1 VPVDT
6 RVSLLKLEVFE
17 MVVALEGVTAA
28 ADHLGVAQPVV
39 SAHIR
44 SLERRMGTSL
54 FYREGRKLHLTEAGR
69 AVHAWAEDVLRRTRE
84 LSRDL
89 NSLSDGLQGSVDIG
103 TSMSIGSYRIPPIL
117 ADFLPAHPAVD
128 VRVDVLPA
136 ARCIEDTETGENDFS
151 IVVIQ
156 PPEPTHTLTTEQI
169 ATERLVLVAPP
180 GSSPTPDV
188 ITIEEMSRLDFVE
201 AQKGSLRR
209 SFIDRRLASI
219 GVKERRVI
227 VELGHPEAMK
237 QMVAGGVGVAW
248 LFESAVRRELENQTL
263 TELRVD
269 GIDIDGPI
277 FLVHRTDKF
286 FSPVH
291 RGLIAQF
298 KNAFATNS
306 AGAELPAASSRV
318 AESIIALHGC
328 FGRSSGPPLG

>member
-1 VPVDT
+1 
-6 RVSLLKLEVFE
+6 

-44 SLERRMGTSL
+44 SLEGRMGTSL

-69 AVHAWAEDVLRRTRE
+69 AVHAWAEDMLRRTRE

-89 NSLSDGLQGSVDIG
+89 DSVSDGLQGSVVIG
-103 TSMSIGSYRIPPIL
+103 ASMSIGSYRLAPIL
-117 ADFLPAHPAVD
+117 AEFLPTHPAVD

-136 ARCIEDTETGENDFS
+136 AECIEDTESGENDFS

-156 PPEPTHTLTTEQI
+156 PPEPTHTLSTEQI
-169 ATERLVLVAPP
+169 ATERLVLVTAPD
-180 GSSPTPDV
+180 GSAEPTVVTP
-188 ITIEEMSRLDFVE
+188 EEMAKLGFVE

-209 SFIDRRLASI
+209 SFTDRMLGSA

-237 QMVAGGVGVAW
+237 QMVARGVGVCW
-248 LFESAVRRELENQTL
+248 LFESAVRPELESGTL
-263 TELRVD
+263 KEMRVE
-269 GIDIDGPI
+269 GVEIAGPI

-286 FSPVH
+286 FSAVH
-291 RGLIAQF
+291 RGLIEQF
-298 KNAFATNS
+298 K
-306 AGAELPAASSRV
+306 E
-318 AESIIALHGC
+318 ALTQD
-328 FGRSSGPPLG
+328 

>member
-1 VPVDT
+1 
-6 RVSLLKLEVFE
+6 
-17 MVVALEGVTAA
+17 MVVAHGGVTAA

-44 SLERRMGTSL
+44 SLEGRMGTSL

-69 AVHAWAEDVLRRTRE
+69 AVHAWAEDMLRRTRE

-89 NSLSDGLQGSVDIG
+89 DSVSDGLQGSVVIG
-103 TSMSIGSYRIPPIL
+103 ASMSIGSYRLAPIL
-117 ADFLPAHPAVD
+117 ATFLPTHPAVD

-136 ARCIEDTETGENDFS
+136 AQCIEGTESGENDFS

-156 PPEPTHTLTTEQI
+156 PPEPTHVLTSVQI

-180 GSSPTPDV
+180 NDAPGPT
-188 ITIEEMSRLDFVE
+188 TIKADELSELDYVE

-209 SFIDRRLASI
+209 SYTDREHGSA

-237 QMVAGGVGVAW
+237 QMVAGGVGVCW
-248 LFESAVRRELENQTL
+248 LFESAVR
-263 TELRVD
+263 TELANGTLKELVVEDVD
-269 GIDIDGPI
+269 IHGPI

-286 FSPVH
+286 LSAVH
-291 RGLIAQF
+291 RGLISEIKEQLARF
-298 KNAFATNS
+298 
-306 AGAELPAASSRV
+306 
-318 AESIIALHGC
+318 
-328 FGRSSGPPLG
+328 

>member
-1 VPVDT
+1 LSSFSYAFAVPVDS
-6 RVSLLKLEVFE
+6 RVSLHKLEVFE
-17 MVVALEGVTAA
+17 MVVAQGGVTAA

-44 SLERRMGTSL
+44 SLEGRMGTSL

-69 AVHAWAEDVLRRTRE
+69 AVHAWAEDMLRRTRE

-89 NSLSDGLQGSVDIG
+89 DSVSDGLQGSVVIG
-103 TSMSIGSYRIPPIL
+103 ASMSIGSYRLAPIL
-117 ADFLPAHPAVD
+117 ATFLPTHPAVD

-136 ARCIEDTETGENDFS
+136 AQCIEDTESGENDFS

-156 PPEPTHTLTTEQI
+156 PPEPTHTLTSIQI

-180 GSSPTPDV
+180 DDTPGPT
-188 ITIEEMSRLDFVE
+188 TIKADELSELGYVE

-209 SFIDRRLASI
+209 SFTDRELGSA

-237 QMVAGGVGVAW
+237 QMVAGGVGVCW
-248 LFESAVRRELENQTL
+248 LFESAVRAELANGTL
-263 TELRVD
+263 KELAVEGVD
-269 GIDIDGPI
+269 IYGPI

-286 FSPVH
+286 LSAVH
-291 RGLIAQF
+291 RGLISEIKEQLA
-298 KNAFATNS
+298 
-306 AGAELPAASSRV
+306 RV
-318 AESIIALHGC
+318 
-328 FGRSSGPPLG
+328 